1 MYKYFLIDDFPSLNL
16 RLTFAH
22 RSLIVR
28 LSFGEGSY

>member
-1 MYKYFLIDDFPSLNL
+1 MYKYFLIEDFPSVIV

-28 LSFGEGSY
+28 WR